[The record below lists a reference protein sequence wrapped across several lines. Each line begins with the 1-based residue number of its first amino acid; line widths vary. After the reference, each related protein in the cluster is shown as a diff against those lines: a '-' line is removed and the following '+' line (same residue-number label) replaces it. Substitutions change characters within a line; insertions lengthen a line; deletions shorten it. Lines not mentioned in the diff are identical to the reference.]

1 MKKFS
6 NLICKAK
13 KSIIISFLSIA
24 LSIIISSI
32 LIFAVG
38 KSPVL
43 AFDSL
48 LKGALGSPIAIAN
61 TLNKS
66 VPLIIAG
73 LACAIAFKGGMLN
86 IGVEGQL
93 HIGGICAFM
102 VTYFMPKRSPGFFVI
117 ALAIIASALG
127 GMLWASLI
135 GILKVRLRVNEVII
149 AILLNYIAIELVSYL
164 INYPFVSPKRLPET
178 SIVLDKYRF
187 TSLMKSTQF
196 TTSIFIALISVM
208 LVYFII
214 NKTVFGY
221 EVKAVGDNMSAA
233 EAGGI
238 LVNKTVIKTMMISGA
253 VGGLIG
259 ATELL
264 GTYGKLYD
272 GFSGNVGFT
281 GLAVS
286 VLAGNNPIVIILS
299 GLLFGIL
306 DSGAR
311 LMNIR
316 AGLSANMVVVIQAL
330 VIFFIATPGIF
341 DFIFIKRRKNK

>member
-1 MKKFS
+1 
-6 NLICKAK
+6 
-13 KSIIISFLSIA
+13 
-24 LSIIISSI
+24 
-32 LIFAVG
+32 
-38 KSPVL
+38 
-43 AFDSL
+43 
-48 LKGALGSPIAIAN
+48 
-61 TLNKS
+61 
-66 VPLIIAG
+66 
-73 LACAIAFKGGMLN
+73 
-86 IGVEGQL
+86 
-93 HIGGICAFM
+93 
-102 VTYFMPKRSPGFFVI
+102 
-117 ALAIIASALG
+117 
-127 GMLWASLI
+127 
-135 GILKVRLRVNEVII
+135 
-149 AILLNYIAIELVSYL
+149 
-164 INYPFVSPKRLPET
+164 
-178 SIVLDKYRF
+178 
-187 TSLMKSTQF
+187 
-196 TTSIFIALISVM
+196 
-208 LVYFII
+208 
-214 NKTVFGY
+214 
-221 EVKAVGDNMSAA
+221 
-233 EAGGI
+233 
-238 LVNKTVIKTMMISGA
+238 VIKTMMISGA